1 MNYQLHY
8 EKLISKARNRS
19 ILKSEYSEVHHI
31 IPKSLGGD
39 NSKDNLIE
47 LFPEEH
53 LVAHLL
59 LSKIYS
65 DNKKMLHAVF
75 RMSQYR
81 RYTNKTYAWLKN
93 KYSKLLEVDNPMFK
107 DEVRKK
113 MSLNR
118 KGKLMGNDNP
128 SKRKDV
134 KEKLSSSI
142 LKSWENDIER
152 KKEFSNKFL
161 GSKNPSAKIYLV
173 TDDKN
178 NQYLIH
184 GGLKK
189 FAVEKNIS
197 LNILRNWVGKGKIGP
212 TTLKDNSFIIFDTK
226 RKLRDWKIDEM
237 IRIQI

>member
-93 KYSKLLEVDNPMFK
+93 KYSKLLEV
-107 DEVRKK
+107 
-113 MSLNR
+113 
-118 KGKLMGNDNP
+118 DNP

>member
-93 KYSKLLEVDNPMFK
+93 KYSKLLEVDNP
-107 DEVRKK
+107 
-113 MSLNR
+113 
-118 KGKLMGNDNP
+118 

-142 LKSWENDIER
+142 LKSWENDNER